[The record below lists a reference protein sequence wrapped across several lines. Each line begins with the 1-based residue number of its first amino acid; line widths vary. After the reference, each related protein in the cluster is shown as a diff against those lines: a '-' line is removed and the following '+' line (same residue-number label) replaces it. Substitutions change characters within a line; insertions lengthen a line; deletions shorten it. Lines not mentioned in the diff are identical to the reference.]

1 MQQLADCRGRAL
13 WRPVYAHILLE
24 IRCEASRLRIFLEG
38 LDQRSCSLTTPEG
51 GESAA
56 GSVWKGDDGLE
67 RGSVLSERI
76 GSGFSCSSGPT
87 SAASVSAVTVL
98 NIKGD
103 FAFRAPSRRVFTI
116 ALDAPIRRSA

>member
-1 MQQLADCRGRAL
+1 MQQLADCRGQAL

-67 RGSVLSERI
+67 RGSVLSERM
-76 GSGFSCSSGPT
+76 
-87 SAASVSAVTVL
+87 V
-98 NIKGD
+98 
-103 FAFRAPSRRVFTI
+103 RVFLVP
-116 ALDAPIRRSA
+116 AVRHRQRPCRP